1 MAEQRV
7 GFSLRG
13 LQRRYGP
20 AREWWAEQIRTGRL
34 RAARTGRRRFIVLAA
49 DAEQCL
55 RAYEIRPSTDAMT
68 RVQGV
73 RARDAAAD
81 EGQRSR

>member
-34 RAARTGRRRFIVLAA
+34 RAARTGRRRLIVLAS

-55 RAYEIRPSTDAMT
+55 RTYEIRPAMNT
-68 RVQGV
+68 ITGWTYLGSV
-73 RARDAAAD
+73 D
-81 EGQRSR
+81 S